1 MGSSTSKY
9 GSIFVR
15 TEKPYYFSGE
25 GVTGTFYIK
34 PKGNVYLNIVENGFP
49 GHSIF
54 LKIKGKE

>member
-15 TEKPYYFSGE
+15 TDKPYYFSGE
-25 GVTGTFYIK
+25 VVT
-34 PKGNVYLNIVENGFP
+34 GNVYLNIVENGFP

-54 LKIKGKE
+54 LKVKGKE